1 MLYCKNCQKE
11 IVIYSISHSNGA
23 EENVELLRK
32 KIEDEGGKLI
42 LFNPPPFEIESYK
55 CPICNIKLEETD

>member
-42 LFNPPPFEIESYK
+42 LFNPPPLEPYK
-55 CPICNIKLEETD
+55 CPICRIELQEKD